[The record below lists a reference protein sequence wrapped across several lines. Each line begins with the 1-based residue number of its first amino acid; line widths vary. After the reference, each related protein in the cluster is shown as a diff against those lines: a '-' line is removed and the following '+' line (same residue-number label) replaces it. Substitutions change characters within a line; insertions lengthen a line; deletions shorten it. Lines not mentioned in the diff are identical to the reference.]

1 MKKVEKIADELKGL
15 PHYEPSEK
23 NVVKLHDL
31 KPITNDELKAIISG
45 IKTKTCEN
53 DVIKTQSISDIINSS
68 IREGRFPQNW
78 KESSIRPLLKKSNE
92 ELVESNYHTVSKLT
106 FLSKV
111 VEKAFLLRYDKHCES
126 EHPMQVH
133 QSAYRQH
140 HLCETS
146 LIYVVNDLLGNME
159 NGQLSGM

>member
-1 MKKVEKIADELKGL
+1 MKKVEKIADELKGF
-15 PHYEPSEK
+15 PHFEPSEK

-31 KPITNDELKAIISG
+31 KPLTNDELKAIISG

-53 DVIKTQSISDIINSS
+53 DVIKTCLLKKCLGVFIQSISDIINSS

-78 KESSIRPLLKKSNE
+78 KESSVRPLLKKSNE

-111 VEKAFLLRYDKHCES
+111 VEKAFLLR
-126 EHPMQVH
+126 
-133 QSAYRQH
+133 
-140 HLCETS
+140 
-146 LIYVVNDLLGNME
+146 
-159 NGQLSGM
+159 